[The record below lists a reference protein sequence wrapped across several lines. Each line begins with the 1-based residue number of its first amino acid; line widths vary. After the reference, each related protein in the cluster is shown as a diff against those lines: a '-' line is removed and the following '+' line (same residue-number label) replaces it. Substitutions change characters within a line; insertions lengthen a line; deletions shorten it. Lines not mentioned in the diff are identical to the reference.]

1 MKRIRIRFT
10 KAKWPAKA
18 IAQILSAVAEEYPEN
33 EVLLVKAGQNVPILD
48 VNVYVEEEEEEKL
61 KELEKKILNIL
72 TENDISHVVYKGIKV
87 FEVESSS

>member
-18 IAQILSAVAEEYPEN
+18 LAQVLSAIAEEYPDN

-48 VNVYVEEEEEEKL
+48 INIYVEEEDEEKL
-61 KELEKKILNIL
+61 KELEKKILSIL
-72 TENDISHVVYKGIKV
+72 AENDISHVVYKGVKV
-87 FEVESSS
+87 FDVESNS

>member
-18 IAQILSAVAEEYPEN
+18 IAQILNSIAEKYPEN

-48 VNVYVEEEEEEKL
+48 INIYVENEDEEEL
-61 KELEKKILNIL
+61 KELEKKILSIL

-87 FEVESSS
+87 FEVESGS